1 MGRQGFVWRRLMHM
15 ASRACVDVMREGTI
29 GTFGCYCGTVN
40 FLSEVANNGGS
51 ELSAIVAS
59 MVSIEN
65 SKNFRIFC
73 DVKETSLQLSC
84 AVSHDSNVMSI
95 LKATNENLPPN
106 VIRQLAKELK
116 NLDES
121 PPEGIN
127 VIVNDDDFTTIF
139 ADIEGPAGTP
149 YENGVFRM
157 KLLLS
162 HDFPQSPP
170 KGFFLTK
177 IFHPNI
183 ATSGEICVN
192 TLKKDWNPGLGLRHV
207 LLVVRCL
214 LIEPFPESALNEQAG
229 KMLLENYEEYARHAR
244 LYTGIHALKPK
255 NKSKTGAISESTT
268 ALNVDKSSTAS
279 SENTPSMPPACAI
292 FHDSNGICIC
302 ASLKATNE
310 NLPPNVI
317 RQLAKELKNLDDSPP
332 EGIKVSVNDDDFTTI
347 FADIEG
353 PAGTPY
359 ENGVFRMK
367 LLLSRD
373 FPQSPPKGFFLT
385 KIFHP
390 NIATSGEICV
400 NTLKKDWNPGLGLR
414 HVLLVVRCLLI
425 EPFPESAL
433 NEQAGK
439 LLLENYEEYA
449 RHARLY
455 TSIHALKLKNKS
467 KSGAISESTTAL
479 NVGQSNT
486 VLGENTPLASAVI
499 STSVAAKA
507 LGKNSQ
513 DQSAAA
519 SEPVVGASTA
529 PKKDA
534 PHGAKGPVDK
544 KKLDARKKSLKRL

>member
-1 MGRQGFVWRRLMHM
+1 M
-15 ASRACVDVMREGTI
+15 
-29 GTFGCYCGTVN
+29 
-40 FLSEVANNGGS
+40 
-51 ELSAIVAS
+51 
-59 MVSIEN
+59 
-65 SKNFRIFC
+65 
-73 DVKETSLQLSC
+73 
-84 AVSHDSNVMSI
+84 
-95 LKATNENLPPN
+95 
-106 VIRQLAKELK
+106 
-116 NLDES
+116 
-121 PPEGIN
+121 
-127 VIVNDDDFTTIF
+127 
-139 ADIEGPAGTP
+139 
-149 YENGVFRM
+149 
-157 KLLLS
+157 
-162 HDFPQSPP
+162 
-170 KGFFLTK
+170 
-177 IFHPNI
+177 
-183 ATSGEICVN
+183 
-192 TLKKDWNPGLGLRHV
+192 
-207 LLVVRCL
+207 
-214 LIEPFPESALNEQAG
+214 
-229 KMLLENYEEYARHAR
+229 
-244 LYTGIHALKPK
+244 
-255 NKSKTGAISESTT
+255 
-268 ALNVDKSSTAS
+268 
-279 SENTPSMPPACAI
+279 
-292 FHDSNGICIC
+292 
-302 ASLKATNE
+302 ATNE

-439 LLLENYEEYA
+439 MLLENYEEYA

-455 TSIHALKLKNKS
+455 TGIHALKPKNKS

-486 VLGENTPLASAVI
+486 VLGEIPLASTPI
-499 STSVAAKA
+499 STSAAAKA

-513 DQSAAA
+513 DQNAAT
-519 SEPVVGASTA
+519 SDPVVGASTA

-534 PHGAKGPVDK
+534 AHAAKVAVDK